1 MIKKGTYLDDVSF
14 LKQLAGLHIKE
25 YFVNIIVLNW
35 QEQEIEHIEG
45 KVISANI
52 NIDGNSII
60 RRTANLSV
68 VLDDT
73 NNNIIEARNLLS
85 INKKINLQIGF
96 TNKTKKY
103 LDQKM
108 LWFPLGVYV
117 ITDASISYSD
127 SGLTASLQLKDKMCL
142 LNGECGGTL
151 PASTVFDNYL
161 TIDENGK
168 EVIMRPTIYQIIQQL
183 VNHFGGEQLGKIII
197 SDLDIIVKQAVKW
210 TGATPIY
217 LYKNNGQY
225 IYTVNPLEIQGETD
239 SSNDNLLTKTIF
251 QYGQDIGFIYTD
263 FTYPGDLIGDAGNTV
278 TDILEE
284 IKNVLGNYEYFYDLD
299 GNFIFQEVKNFL
311 NNAQSAYILNSL
323 RQQTLIPEYLDDGSK
338 YLLDINNGSSVFNFN
353 TSNLISSYTNTPKYA
368 SIRNDFMVW
377 GIRKNSDN
385 FEIPIRYHLAIDRK
399 PEIGNTY
406 RVFQYTDPYDNINK
420 WYCPIQVDSLQGIKG
435 AEGVYY
441 EVGNQIYTWGENINS
456 EYGWL
461 LMEGQ
466 AEEIQTQDWRTELYF
481 QGLAAN
487 SQGIESNYYFA
498 ELANE
503 WPKIYDIRNNKFY
516 DNVIKN
522 PTQIDFFLDFI
533 DVPSSA
539 IDELNVN
546 NIGRRSKVINADKSV
561 NCVFED
567 WIPDIILIDKDLS
580 DEEKQELVK
589 ECDKK
594 GQYYYIIDGNIYDV
608 FSIGGVHYSAYEEIR
623 QALHEYTKYNETIS
637 LQTLPLYHLQ
647 PNIRITVENEESGIY
662 GDYIIDSLSFSL
674 DVSSFLS
681 INATRAPEKI

>member
-1 MIKKGTYLDDVSF
+1 MINGVYLDDISF
-14 LKQLAGLHIKE
+14 LKQLAELHIKE
-25 YFVNIIVLNW
+25 YFVNIIILDW
-35 QEQEIEHIEG
+35 QEQEIEYIEG

-68 VLDDT
+68 ILDDT
-73 NNNIIEARNLLS
+73 NNNIISIKNSLS

-96 TNKTKKY
+96 VNNTGKY
-103 LDQKM
+103 LKYDI

-168 EVIMRPTIYQIIQQL
+168 QVIKRPTIYQIIQEL
-183 VNHFGGEQLGKIII
+183 VNHFGGQQLGKIII
-197 SDLDIIVKQAVKW
+197 SDLDMVVKQPVKW
-210 TGATPIY
+210 TGASPIY

-225 IYTVNPLEIQGETD
+225 IYTVDPLKIEGETD
-239 SSNDNLLTKTIF
+239 SFEDDLLTKTIF
-251 QYGQDIGFIYTD
+251 EYGQDIGFIYTD
-263 FTYPGDLIGDAGNTV
+263 FTYPGDLIGDAGSTV

-284 IKNVLGNYEYFYDLD
+284 IKNILGNYEYFYDLN
-299 GNFIFQEVKNFL
+299 GNFIFQEIKNFL
-311 NNAQSAYILNSL
+311 NNAQSAYILDSL
-323 RQQTLIPEYLDDGSK
+323 KNKTLIPEYLDDGSG

-353 TSNLISSYTNTPKYA
+353 NSNLISSYTNTPKYA
-368 SIRNDFMVW
+368 AIKNDFVVW
-377 GIRKNSDN
+377 GVRNNSDS
-385 FEIPIRYHLAIDRK
+385 FEIPIRYHLVIDRK
-399 PEIGNTY
+399 PDFGNTY
-406 RVFQYTDPYDNINK
+406 RVFQYTDTYDNTKK
-420 WYCPIQVDSLQGIKG
+420 WYCPIELDSLQGVSG
-435 AEGVYY
+435 AEGIYY
-441 EVGNQIYTWGENINS
+441 EVGDKIYTWGENANS
-456 EYGWL
+456 QYGWI
-461 LMEGQ
+461 LMEGK
-466 AEEIQTQDWRTELYF
+466 AEEITTKDWRTQLYF
-481 QGLAAN
+481 QGLSAN
-487 SQGIESNYYFA
+487 SQGTENNYYFA

-516 DNVIKN
+516 DNVINN

-533 DVPSSA
+533 DAPSSA

-546 NIGRRSKVINADKSV
+546 NIGRRTQVINADKSV

-567 WIPDIILIDKDLS
+567 WIPDIILINKGLS
-580 DEEKQELVK
+580 NEEKDILID
-589 ECDKK
+589 ECNRK
-594 GQYYYIIDGNIYDV
+594 GQYYYIIDDNIYDILD
-608 FSIGGVHYSAYEEIR
+608 IGGVHYSAYEEIR
-623 QALHEYTKYNETIS
+623 QVLHEYTKYNETIS

-647 PNIRITVENEESGIY
+647 PNTRITVSSDECGIY

-674 DVSSFLS
+674 DTSSLLS